1 MNASYETLTEL
12 KVEVEGLSFIGRYR
26 VMHGTVIVY
35 YESEI
40 KFASHGMTEPV
51 RVAKWILADLVR
63 RVEFRKKRTSGT
75 G

>member
-1 MNASYETLTEL
+1 MLISIE
-12 KVEVEGLSFIGRYR
+12 SFPRVLNGRNR

-40 KFASHGMTEPV
+40 KFASHDTTEPE

-63 RVEFRKKRTSGT
+63 RVEFRKKRTSVAE
-75 G
+75 